1 MKEYWPQNYTK
12 TFVNSIKLS
21 KQIGVQ
27 KAQTNIKAKLQELG
41 FEVDYLEI
49 LDEKNLQPVSELNS
63 FSRIFV
69 AAYLGKTRL
78 IDNVGVADVL
88 NFTGRWR
95 QRCRL

>member
-1 MKEYWPQNYTK
+1 MNWNDLLSLKRFGDQTKRIRKEQDETR
-12 TFVNSIKLS
+12 
-21 KQIGVQ
+21 
-27 KAQTNIKAKLQELG
+27 LG

-78 IDNVGVADVL
+78 IDNVGVADV
-88 NFTGRWR
+88 
-95 QRCRL
+95 